1 MAESPTESQMTSPVS
16 LASENVTAV
25 AFTAFASV
33 FAWRPDVALR
43 YTISGMRNPAAFNT
57 RAKALP
63 RLPGPTIVMDGFC
76 ATLAQHISPRA
87 THKTGASQAG
97 GCYIVR
103 MPRQRKS
110 SPKKSVKILSSKVA
124 YRGPVFS
131 ITSDQV
137 KEPSGATVRRDI
149 VRHSGSVVMMAVE
162 GSNLLS
168 RGKSKIRPKEEPRV
182 LLVRQYRYTVNDYI
196 WELPA
201 GRIDEGEDELPAAK
215 RELLEET
222 GYSAERWKRV
232 LFFYVSPGF
241 LDETM
246 AVYLA
251 EGLRPGKAQ
260 PEEDEFIVKRFFTL
274 SQALRL
280 VMRGTVRD
288 AKTIASILWL
298 NQAING

>member
-1 MAESPTESQMTSPVS
+1 MRHS
-16 LASENVTAV
+16 
-25 AFTAFASV
+25 ASV
-33 FAWRPDVALR
+33 V
-43 YTISGMRNPAAFNT
+43 YI
-57 RAKALP
+57 
-63 RLPGPTIVMDGFC
+63 
-76 ATLAQHISPRA
+76 
-87 THKTGASQAG
+87 GA
-97 GCYIVR
+97 

-110 SPKKSVKILSSKVA
+110 SQKRSVKILSSKVA

-131 ITSDQV
+131 ITTDHV
-137 KEPSGATVRRDI
+137 KEPSGVTVRRDI

-162 GSNLLS
+162 GTNLLS
-168 RGKSKIRPKEEPRV
+168 RGKKTPPAKGEPRV
-182 LLVRQYRYTVNDYI
+182 LLVRQYRYTVNDFI

-222 GYSAERWKRV
+222 GFTAERWKRV

-251 EGLRPGKAQ
+251 EGLKPGQAQ
-260 PEEDEFIVKRFFTL
+260 PEEDESIAKRFFPL
-274 SQALRL
+274 SQALRM
-280 VMRGTVRD
+280 VMRGAIRD

-298 NQAING
+298 SQAIRG